1 MPITPRITVASENL
15 ARIVDT
21 NPMLLSDVEL
31 KILLS
36 LGSDVVTI
44 NEQVVE
50 VGPQTAKWISWKLE
64 YDSRLMNRY
73 LQLIKYSIIAA
84 AIAAVSALVTAAITL
99 IHCL

>member
-1 MPITPRITVASENL
+1 MPITPRITVANENL
-15 ARIVDT
+15 ARIVNT

-36 LGSDVVTI
+36 LGSDVVAI
-44 NEQVVE
+44 NEQVVK

-64 YDSRLMNRY
+64 YDNRLMNRHI
-73 LQLIKYSIIAA
+73 QLIKYSTIAA

-99 IHCL
+99 IRCL